1 MKKRAL
7 DRVYEELGT
16 KYSEMPDDK
25 MQEAIEA
32 DIEKLEV
39 EMENIQ
45 KQVDGMEASEKGLD
59 DETRENLEK
68 EMDKKFQKINNLEG
82 YRKNRTQIAKIIEFK
97 NHLEEKLTNT
107 ITARD
112 DSKKAY
118 NEAKKEFNEVSK
130 ILRDEKKTMEMGQDE
145 YNDLQIRKDNAEKEM
160 KKQREIFDK
169 SQLKIE
175 DLKSKIGKCNLAWR
189 TLFVNKTWDDIQ
201 LRATGSKG
209 RYTRKVEKEEKLEEP
224 EIDDSKVQREIAETV
239 KRIQQSKKHEE
250 KAENSNLPAKVTTWS
265 KIKSFFKSIPA
276 KIKEKFGKEDV
287 MEEEKPTRQKSTKQ
301 QKDDFLE
308 GLRQN
313 VDVDYREAVKKAK
326 EQKYIDQHKSKSQE
340 EK

>member
-7 DRVYEELGT
+7 DRVYEELDT

-82 YRKNRTQIAKIIEFK
+82 YKKNRTQIAKIIEFK

-145 YNDLQIRKDNAEKEM
+145 YNDLQIRKDNAEKIM
-160 KKQREIFDK
+160 QKKK
-169 SQLKIE
+169 
-175 DLKSKIGKCNLAWR
+175 
-189 TLFVNKTWDDIQ
+189 
-201 LRATGSKG
+201 
-209 RYTRKVEKEEKLEEP
+209 
-224 EIDDSKVQREIAETV
+224 
-239 KRIQQSKKHEE
+239 
-250 KAENSNLPAKVTTWS
+250 
-265 KIKSFFKSIPA
+265 
-276 KIKEKFGKEDV
+276 
-287 MEEEKPTRQKSTKQ
+287 
-301 QKDDFLE
+301 
-308 GLRQN
+308 
-313 VDVDYREAVKKAK
+313 
-326 EQKYIDQHKSKSQE
+326 
-340 EK
+340 